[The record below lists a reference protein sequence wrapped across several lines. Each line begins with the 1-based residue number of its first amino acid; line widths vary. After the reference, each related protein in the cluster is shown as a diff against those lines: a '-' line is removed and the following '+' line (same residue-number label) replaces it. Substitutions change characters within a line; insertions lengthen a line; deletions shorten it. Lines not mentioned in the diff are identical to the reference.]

1 LTLAIPLLKEELP
14 VAENPTPTLSQSETT
29 PADPSPAAAG
39 GSDATA
45 GKAPGRRGD
54 GSWSRSLERSGS
66 GGGGGTAL
74 ASEYGTT
81 SISSSVVAKIA
92 AMSTQEIPGVQAMGK
107 SVTRAFGAIRS
118 KVPGA
123 SPATAQGV
131 TVEVGETQAAIDID
145 IVCYYGQSI
154 VETADAIR
162 QNVIER
168 IEGMTGLEVVEV
180 NISVDDLYIESDGDN
195 QGSRV
200 E

>member
-1 LTLAIPLLKEELP
+1 MP
-14 VAENPTPTLSQSETT
+14 ENPTPTPTSSEAST
-29 PADPSPAAAG
+29 S
-39 GSDATA
+39 ATA
-45 GKAPGRRGD
+45 GAPDANADKAPSRSVDRP
-54 GSWSRSLERSGS
+54 SSRSLERSG
-66 GGGGGTAL
+66 GGGAAL
-74 ASEYGTT
+74 KSDQGTT

-107 SVTRAFGAIRS
+107 SMSRAFGAIRS

-131 TVEVGETQAAIDID
+131 SVEVGERQAAIDID

-162 QNVIER
+162 ENVIER

-180 NISVDDLYIESDGDN
+180 NVSVDDLYIESDGDEH
-195 QGSRV
+195 GSRV

>member
-1 LTLAIPLLKEELP
+1 MT
-14 VAENPTPTLSQSETT
+14 ENPTPTLTAPET
-29 PADPSPAAAG
+29 PSPARTAPTAAG
-39 GSDATA
+39 RPDSTA
-45 GKAPGRRGD
+45 DKVL
-54 GSWSRSLERSGS
+54 SRSADRPPARGLERAGS
-66 GGGGGTAL
+66 GGGAAL
-74 ASEYGTT
+74 KSEHGTT
-81 SISSSVVAKIA
+81 SISSAVVAKIA
-92 AMSTQEIPGVQAMGK
+92 AMSAQEIPGVQAMGK
-107 SVTRAFGAIRS
+107 TVTRAFGAIRS
-118 KVPGA
+118 KMPGA

-131 TVEVGETQAAIDID
+131 SVEVGESQTAIDID

-180 NISVDDLYIESDGDN
+180 NISVDDLYIESDGDD

>member
-1 LTLAIPLLKEELP
+1 MSEGP
-14 VAENPTPTLSQSETT
+14 NPTPTSTPLPSTSQ
-29 PADPSPAAAG
+29 P
-39 GSDATA
+39 GSSTE
-45 GKAPGRRGD
+45 KAP
-54 GSWSRSLERSGS
+54 SRSLERSAGS
-66 GGGGGTAL
+66 GGAAL
-74 ASEYGTT
+74 RTEHGTT

-107 SVTRAFGAIRS
+107 SLSRAFGSVRS

-123 SPATAQGV
+123 SAATTQGV
-131 TVEVGETQAAIDID
+131 SVEVGERQAAVDID

-162 QNVIER
+162 QNVIQR

-180 NISVDDLYIESDGDN
+180 NISVDDLYIESDGADE
-195 QGSRV
+195 GSRV

>member
-1 LTLAIPLLKEELP
+1 MPESSS
-14 VAENPTPTLSQSETT
+14 PTPATATQSGAASAGAA
-29 PADPSPAAAG
+29 PDKAPSRAMERSSAG
-39 GSDATA
+39 GGA
-45 GKAPGRRGD
+45 
-54 GSWSRSLERSGS
+54 
-66 GGGGGTAL
+66 AL
-74 ASEYGTT
+74 QTEHGLT

-92 AMSTQEIPGVQAMGK
+92 GLATQEIPGVQAMGK
-107 SVTRAFGAIRS
+107 SLSRAFGSIRS

-123 SPATAQGV
+123 SSATTQGIS
-131 TVEVGETQAAIDID
+131 VEVGERQAAIDID
-145 IVCYYGQSI
+145 IVAYYGQSI

-180 NISVDDLYIESDGDN
+180 NVSVDDLYIESDDDSQGS

>member
-1 LTLAIPLLKEELP
+1 VP
-14 VAENPTPTLSQSETT
+14 ENPTPTPTASETPT
-29 PADPSPAAAG
+29 PAAG
-39 GSDATA
+39 GGPDATA
-45 GKAPGRRGD
+45 DKSP
-54 GSWSRSLERSGS
+54 SRSADRPSSRSVERS
-66 GGGGGTAL
+66 GGGGAAL
-74 ASEYGTT
+74 QSEHGTT

-92 AMSTQEIPGVQAMGK
+92 ALSTQEIPGVQAMGK

-131 TVEVGETQAAIDID
+131 SVEVGERQAAIDID

-168 IEGMTGLEVVEV
+168 IEGMTSLEVVEV
-180 NISVDDLYIESDGDN
+180 NITVDDLYLESDGDD
-195 QGSRV
+195 QTSRV
-200 E
+200 A

>member
-1 LTLAIPLLKEELP
+1 MPES
-14 VAENPTPTLSQSETT
+14 PTPTASSTETAT
-29 PADPSPAAAG
+29 PGTAGASSPAAA
-39 GSDATA
+39 DQ
-45 GKAPGRRGD
+45 APSRSADRP
-54 GSWSRSLERSGS
+54 SSRSLERSG
-66 GGGGGTAL
+66 GGGAAL
-74 ASEYGTT
+74 KSEHGTT

-92 AMSTQEIPGVQAMGK
+92 AISTQEIPGVQAMGK

-131 TVEVGETQAAIDID
+131 SVEVGERQAAIDID

-154 VETADAIR
+154 VETAEAIR

-180 NISVDDLYIESDGDN
+180 NVSVDDLYIDSDGDEHA
-195 QGSRV
+195 SRV

>member
-1 LTLAIPLLKEELP
+1 MP
-14 VAENPTPTLSQSETT
+14 ENPTPTPAPSETAT
-29 PADPSPAAAG
+29 LVAAG
-39 GSDATA
+39 RPDANA
-45 GKAPGRRGD
+45 DQAP
-54 GSWSRSLERSGS
+54 SRSADRPSSRSVERPGS
-66 GGGGGTAL
+66 GGGAAL
-74 ASEYGTT
+74 KTEHGTT

-107 SVTRAFGAIRS
+107 SVSRAFGAIRS

-131 TVEVGETQAAIDID
+131 SVEVGERQAAVDID

-180 NISVDDLYIESDGDN
+180 NVSVDDLYIESDGDEH
-195 QGSRV
+195 GSRV